1 MWGTY
6 NFRMGKPAKLWVV
19 DPSINEAEDQCVE
32 QVLDGWSGES
42 RVFHPSLRP
51 GDGPAPGDGYDT
63 DGVVILGS
71 SASVYDD
78 HLWLRDL
85 SAWLEPIVDGSRRL
99 PVLGVCFGH
108 QLVAHLAGARVV
120 FLHPD
125 RQKELGTVETRLTG
139 SRLLPGD
146 HRLRVLVSHREIVES
161 SPVGYRV
168 VASRP
173 GVPLDGFEH
182 EDLPILTVQ
191 FHPEARD
198 EFAGRRGL
206 DPSVIDARLVE
217 DSNRIL
223 AAFRDSVLDD

>member
-1 MWGTY
+1 MY
-6 NFRMGKPAKLWVV
+6 SLEVSERKRLWVV

-32 QVLDGWSGES
+32 QVLAGWSGES
-42 RVFHPSLRP
+42 RVFQPSLRP
-51 GDGPAPGDGYDT
+51 GDGPSPGDGYDA
-63 DGVVILGS
+63 DGVVVLGS
-71 SASVYDD
+71 GASVYDD
-78 HLWLRDL
+78 HAWLHEL
-85 SAWLEPIVDGSRRL
+85 SAWLEPLVSGSRRVPL
-99 PVLGVCFGH
+99 LGVCFGH
-108 QLVAHLAGARVV
+108 QLVGHLAGARVG

-125 RQKELGTVETRLTG
+125 HQKELGTVETRVTG
-139 SRLLPGD
+139 SRVLPGD
-146 HRLRVLVSHREIVES
+146 HSLKVVVSHREIVES
-161 SPVGYRV
+161 TPHGYRV

-206 DPSVIDARLVE
+206 DPAVIDARLVE

-223 AAFRDSVLDD
+223 SAFRDWVLDGD